1 MLKKILGAAFIAGAL
16 STPAI
21 SADKYVFDASHSQ
34 IIFSY
39 DHLGFSTS
47 FGMFSGFEG
56 EAMLDVDNPSASSVA
71 VEFGANTLITGW
83 KPRAE
88 HLISADFFNAE
99 VNPLVTFKSTLVE
112 TTGDDTAKVTG
123 DLQINGI
130 TKPVTLD
137 VKLNQIGDHPLAGK
151 PWAGFDA
158 TTTVLRSEF
167 GMEKYTPFISDEVK
181 LMISVEMSKAE

>member
-1 MLKKILGAAFIAGAL
+1 MLMKTLGAAIIAGAL

-39 DHLGFSTS
+39 NHLGFSTS

-56 EAMLDVDNPSASSVA
+56 EALLDVDNPSSSSVS
-71 VEFGANTLITGW
+71 VEFGANTIITGW
-83 KPRAE
+83 KERTDDLLSAE
-88 HLISADFFNAE
+88 FFNADM
-99 VNPLVTFKSTLVE
+99 NPLVTFKSTIVE

-137 VKLNQIGDHPLAGK
+137 VKLNQMGDNPLFGK

-158 TTTVLRSEF
+158 TTTVLRSQF
-167 GMEKYTPFISDEVK
+167 GMEKYAPFISDEVK
-181 LMISVEMSKAE
+181 LTISVEMSKAE

>member
-1 MLKKILGAAFIAGAL
+1 MLKKILGAALIAGAL

-21 SADKYVFDASHSQ
+21 SAEKYVFDASHSQ

-56 EAMLDVDNPSASSVA
+56 EAMLDVDNPAASSVT
-71 VEFGANTLITGW
+71 VEFGANTLIAGW

-99 VNPLVTFKSTLVE
+99 VNPLVTFKSTLIE

-137 VKLNQIGDHPLAGK
+137 VKLNQMGDNPLAGK